1 MLNIVLFGPPGA
13 GKGTQSERLIHKY
26 GLVHMSTGDMLRSEI
41 SRNTLLGMKAKEI
54 MDRGELVGDDIVI
67 SMIEGKVDDNKNAKG
82 FIFDGFPR
90 TTAQAIALDDLLQKK
105 GTGISGMLS
114 LEVEDE
120 ELMKRLLN
128 RGKDS
133 GRSDD
138 QDEDI
143 IRRRIQEYNNKTM
156 PLKAYYSEQGKFHSI
171 KGMGT
176 IDEIFN
182 AIVERLN
189 FMNAEMDLTA
199 LETDIEHLDLT
210 VQDYE
215 VAKEIEP
222 ELLLEIDAIKR
233 SEAEEAKEAK
243 TEARKAK
250 VELPKTTVAKTEVL
264 KQKQVPGKAVSTK
277 AKKAEAK
284 KETAKKSKAKKAA
297 KKATKK
303 ATPKKAAKKATKK
316 AAPKKSKNTRSKTN
330 KAVVKKATKKVA
342 PKKTKSAQAKAKKA
356 IKKAAP
362 KKAGK
367 KLTKKLNNKSAKKT
381 GKKAIAKKP
390 IKRAGIK
397 KTIKKAKAKA
407 PKKAKR
413 RK

>member
-41 SRNTLLGMKAKEI
+41 SRSTLLGMKAKEI

-114 LEVEDE
+114 LEVDDE

-171 KGMGT
+171 KGTGS
-176 IDEIFN
+176 IDDIFN

-233 SEAEEAKEAK
+233 SEAEEAQEAK
-243 TEARKAK
+243 SEARKAK
-250 VELPKTTVAKTEVL
+250 VEAPKVAVPKKEVQS
-264 KQKQVPGKAVSTK
+264 QKQVQRKAEEPK
-277 AKKAEAK
+277 AKKAKAK
-284 KETAKKSKAKKAA
+284 KETTKKPKAKKAAKKTAKKAVKKATKKAGPKKAVKKAA

-303 ATPKKAAKKATKK
+303 TAPKKTKNTKAKKAAPKKAKNTKAKAKKATKK
-316 AAPKKSKNTRSKTN
+316 AAPKKLN
-330 KAVVKKATKKVA
+330 KKAGKKAVKKAT
-342 PKKTKSAQAKAKKA
+342 TKKA
-356 IKKAAP
+356 TKKAAP
-362 KKAGK
+362 KKTAG
-367 KLTKKLNNKSAKKT
+367 
-381 GKKAIAKKP
+381 
-390 IKRAGIK
+390 
-397 KTIKKAKAKA
+397 KAKAKA
-407 PKKAKR
+407 PKKGKR

>member
-13 GKGTQSERLIHKY
+13 GKGTQSERLIHRY

-41 SRNTLLGMKAKEI
+41 SRGTLLGMKAKEI

-114 LEVEDE
+114 LEVDDE

-128 RGKDS
+128 RGKES

-138 QDEDI
+138 QDEAI

-156 PLKAYYSEQGKFHSI
+156 PLKAYYGEQGKLHAI
-171 KGMGT
+171 KGVGG
-176 IDEIFN
+176 IDDIFN

-199 LETDIEHLDLT
+199 LETDLEHLDLT

-215 VAKEIEP
+215 EARDIEP

-233 SEAEEAKEAK
+233 SEAEEAQEAR
-243 TEARKAK
+243 TESRKAK
-250 VELPKTTVAKTEVL
+250 SQESKSLVTKTEDKTAKPKAAKADKVTTKSEKAPAKKPAAKL
-264 KQKQVPGKAVSTK
+264 AVKQK
-277 AKKAEAK
+277 AKK
-284 KETAKKSKAKKAA
+284 SLKKAA
-297 KKATKK
+297 KKSPQKSGAKVAKK
-303 ATPKKAAKKATKK
+303 AVKKSAAKPKKRVQKKAVKKAAQKPLQKKAASKVSKQSANAFKAKGKKKAAAKTPKKSNKKAGAKATKQK
-316 AAPKKSKNTRSKTN
+316 AS
-330 KAVVKKATKKVA
+330 
-342 PKKTKSAQAKAKKA
+342 KAKGQNR
-356 IKKAAP
+356 KK
-362 KKAGK
+362 
-367 KLTKKLNNKSAKKT
+367 
-381 GKKAIAKKP
+381 
-390 IKRAGIK
+390 
-397 KTIKKAKAKA
+397 
-407 PKKAKR
+407 